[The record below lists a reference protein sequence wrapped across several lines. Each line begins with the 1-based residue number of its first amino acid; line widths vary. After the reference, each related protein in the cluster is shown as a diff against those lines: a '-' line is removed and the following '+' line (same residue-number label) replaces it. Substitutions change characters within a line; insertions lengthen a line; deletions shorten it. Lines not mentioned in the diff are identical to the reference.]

1 MTIAMGRMAEGDS
14 GIFGN
19 YMLETNQS
27 IEMEP
32 LTLAFQ

>member
-1 MTIAMGRMAEGDS
+1 VAENPRGTGNT